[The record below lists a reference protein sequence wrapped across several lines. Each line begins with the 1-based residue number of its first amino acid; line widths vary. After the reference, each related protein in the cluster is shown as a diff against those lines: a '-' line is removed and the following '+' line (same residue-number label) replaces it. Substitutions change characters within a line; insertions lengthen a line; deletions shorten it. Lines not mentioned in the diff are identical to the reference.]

1 MQLTKV
7 AISQSCNH
15 ILKVVSYM
23 ITIIIIIIIIPAY
36 LLVVKILLLDT
47 SVVEYTKTFNT
58 IVANEKIA
66 VPMP

>member
-23 ITIIIIIIIIPAY
+23 IMIIIIIAAY

>member
-23 ITIIIIIIIIPAY
+23 ITIIIIIIPAY

>member
-1 MQLTKV
+1 
-7 AISQSCNH
+7 
-15 ILKVVSYM
+15 M
-23 ITIIIIIIIIPAY
+23 IVIIIIIIIFKAAY
-36 LLVVKILLLDT
+36 LLVVKISFLDKVTKSST